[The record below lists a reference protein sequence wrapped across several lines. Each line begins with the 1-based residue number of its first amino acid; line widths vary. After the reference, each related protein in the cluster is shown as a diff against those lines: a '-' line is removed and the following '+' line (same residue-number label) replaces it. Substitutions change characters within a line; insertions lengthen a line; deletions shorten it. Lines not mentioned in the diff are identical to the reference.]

1 MKASRLGPSDSGLWR
16 AAALSGLIVILGVV
30 VYSRS
35 LGNSFLW
42 DDEVLVLNNP
52 LIRSIRFIPDILT
65 TPLWAGGGSYYRPLA
80 VLSYLWDYRLWGLHP
95 FGFHLSNLAVHL
107 AASILLF
114 FLLSRP
120 FGSKAAF
127 WASALYCVHPVHVEN
142 VASVACRCNLLEAFV
157 LAALAAFQRCPS
169 SSLAGGLCVVFY
181 ALGLLSKESALVFPL
196 LAFLYGRC
204 YFSREENRKA
214 LWVYVLLAFLAAAYV
229 LARWNWLPFQPA
241 HPLSVIA
248 EEPLFWR
255 AWTFFKSLVL
265 YLGLLVFPLR
275 LYTERHFAVVS
286 FSDPWPWAGLAL
298 LLLSF
303 GYAFRVRKKD
313 PDYFFGLSWF
323 LIGLGPTSNLVPL
336 AMTMAEHW
344 LYIPSVGL
352 FWILAKLLQ
361 RLLKPVEPAAQ
372 RFFPGTAF
380 ALAAVVILFTGRSYV
395 RSLDWK
401 DGGTLYTQDLRY
413 SKNSFLLHNNLGVV
427 YFREGRVDDA
437 EKEFRAAYEINPR
450 YGTTI
455 NNLGAVLERKG
466 DLAGAEKAYRE
477 AVARSDYD
485 LAYANWAKLLL
496 RTGRLPEA
504 RRVLEEARKAHPYNV
519 EIRELREAASKD

>member
-1 MKASRLGPSDSGLWR
+1 MKASRPGPANSGLWR
-16 AAALSGLIVILGVV
+16 SAALSALIVILGVV

-80 VLSYLWDYRLWGLHP
+80 VLSYLGDYSLWGLHP
-95 FGFHLSNLAVHL
+95 FGFHLTNLIIHL
-107 AASILLF
+107 AASVLLF
-114 FLLSRP
+114 FFLSRP

-142 VASVACRCNLLEAFV
+142 VASVACRCNLLEASL
-157 LAALAAFQRCPS
+157 LAGMVAFQSAPRS
-169 SSLAGGLCVVFY
+169 ALAGGLCGFFY

-204 YFSREENRKA
+204 YFSKEENRKA
-214 LWVYVLLAFLAAAYV
+214 LWVYSLLAFLAAAYV
-229 LARWNWLPFQPA
+229 LARWHWLPFQTA

-248 EEPLFWR
+248 EQPVFWR
-255 AWTFFKSLVL
+255 AWTFFKSLIL
-265 YLGLLVFPLR
+265 YSGLLIFPLR
-275 LYTERHFAVVS
+275 LHTERHFAAAS

-298 LLLSF
+298 TLFSL
-303 GYAFRVRKKD
+303 GYSLTVRKKD

-344 LYIPSVGL
+344 LYIPSIGL

-361 RLLKPVEPAAQ
+361 RFLPY
-372 RFFPGTAF
+372 F
-380 ALAAVVILFTGRSYV
+380 ALAAVLILFMGRSYV

-401 DGGTLYTQDLRY
+401 DGITLYTKDLRY
-413 SKNSFLLHNNLGVV
+413 SKNSFLLRNNLGVV
-427 YFREGRVDDA
+427 YFREERVEEA
-437 EKEFRAAYEINPR
+437 EREFRAAYAINPR

-455 NNLGAVLERKG
+455 NNLGAILERKG

-477 AVARSDYD
+477 GIAQSDYD
-485 LAYANWAKLLL
+485 LAYANLGKLLL
-496 RTGRLPEA
+496 KTGRTSEA
-504 RRVLEEARKAHPYNV
+504 REILAEARKRHPYNV
-519 EIRELREAASKD
+519 EILQLWKAASKD